1 MKIEKTNNIAMQKG
15 NIGVTTENIFPVIK
29 KFLYSDHDIFLREM
43 VSNAVDA
50 TQKLKTLAATG
61 DFKGE
66 LGDLSVRISLDEKAG
81 TLTISDRG
89 IGMTAEEIDKYI
101 NQIAFSGVNDFLE
114 KYQDKAEAII
124 GHFGLGF
131 YSSFMVSK
139 KVEIITKSY
148 KEGSKA
154 VKWSC
159 DGSPEYSIEDA
170 EKADRGSDIVLYI
183 DDDCKEF
190 LQKSKIEELLNKY
203 CKFMAVPVVFGKK
216 TEWKDGKN
224 VETDE
229 DNVINAV
236 EPLWVKAPS
245 SLKDEDYKSFYRT
258 LFPMN
263 DEPLFWIHLNVDYPF
278 NLTGILYF
286 PRVKNNI
293 ELQRNKIQLYC
304 NQVFVTDQVE
314 GIVPEFLTLLH
325 GVIDSPDI
333 PLNVSRSYLQSD
345 ANVKKIATYITKK
358 VADRLQSIFKENRK
372 EYEEKW
378 DDLKLFINYG
388 MLSESDFYDRAKNFA
403 LLKDTEGKYFT
414 FEEYKTL
421 VKDNQTD
428 KEGFLVN
435 LYTTNKEEQYSY
447 IEAARQKGYSVI
459 DASGQL
465 DVPTLSMLE
474 QKQEKT
480 RYVRVDSDV
489 VDRIIQ
495 KEDAPKNNLS
505 ANETANLSEAF
516 RSQMPKIEK
525 AEFTVDVQ
533 SLGEGFQPVLITQN
547 EYMRRMKEMSRFQQ
561 GMGFYAQLPD
571 SYNLV
576 LNADHPLVKKVLDD
590 MTANTEDEL
599 KPVASELK
607 GQEAR
612 LAALHQS
619 QDKKKSEELT
629 QEEKDDMQNTQKSV
643 SELKDKQKAI
653 VAAYAKGNEVIHQ
666 LIDLALLQN
675 GMLQGE
681 ALDGFLKR
689 SVSMIK

>member
-1 MKIEKTNNIAMQKG
+1 MQKG

-50 TQKLKTLAATG
+50 TQKLKTLSATG

-66 LGDLSVRISLDEKAG
+66 LGDLSVRVSLDEKAG

-89 IGMTAEEIDKYI
+89 IGMTAEEIEKYI

-159 DGSPEYSIEDA
+159 DGSPEYTLEDA
-170 EKADRGSDIVLYI
+170 KKEDRGSDIVLYI

-216 TEWKDGKN
+216 TEWKDGKM
-224 VETDE
+224 VDTEE
-229 DNVINAV
+229 DNIINSV

-245 SLKDEDYKSFYRT
+245 GLKDEDYKSFYRT

-358 VADRLQSIFKENRK
+358 VADRLQSIFKESRK
-372 EYEEKW
+372 EFEEKW

-388 MLSESDFYDRAKNFA
+388 MLSESDFYERAKDFS
-403 LLKDTEGKYFT
+403 LIKDTEGKYFT
-414 FEEYKTL
+414 FEEYNTL
-421 VKDNQTD
+421 IKDNQTD
-428 KEGFLVN
+428 KEGYLVN
-435 LYTTNKEEQYSY
+435 LYTSNKEEQYSY
-447 IEAARQKGYSVI
+447 IEAAKQKGYSVI

-465 DVPTLSMLE
+465 DVPLLSMLE

-480 RYVRVDSDV
+480 RYVRVDSDI

-505 ANETANLSEAF
+505 VEETDNLSEAF
-516 RSQMPKIEK
+516 RSQIPTIEK
-525 AEFTVDVQ
+525 ADFTVDVQ
-533 SLGEGFQPVLITQN
+533 SLGESFQPVLVTQN
-547 EYMRRMKEMSRFQQ
+547 EYMRRMKEMSQFQQ

-590 MTANTEDEL
+590 ITANTATEL
-599 KPVASELK
+599 KPIASELK

-619 QDKKKSEELT
+619 QDSKKTEELT
-629 QEEKDDMQNTQKSV
+629 QEEKDDMQNTQKTV
-643 SELKDKQKAI
+643 SELQDKKKAI
-653 VAAYAKGNEVIHQ
+653 VAAYAKGNDIVHQ

-675 GMLQGE
+675 GMLQGA
-681 ALDGFLKR
+681 ALDKFLKR
-689 SVSMIK
+689 SISLIK